1 MVVLKHYGRQF
12 TPECHMKASIGKM
25 YKQMF
30 FPGRVIVTLH
40 TGLLGFLHKDTTNAA
55 KLLKD
60 NPVCTGEVCT
70 CEGGAAQTKRSHC
83 GPSERRGCF
92 DRTELCGDDMLQF
105 GKYKRKSLCW
115 LLDNDIGFTI
125 YLIQTQQKEEA
136 AGVFM
141 AEQHS
146 NMTSAIIQAIN
157 CLHSSSSTT
166 SCLRSGSQS
175 AVCWQQQRI
184 WMKTELEPAGLWSAS
199 IPVHNP
205 TKTKASP
212 SKAITSRLIPQLVQ
226 PSPKDQLTARLADRS
241 HQCAFQASAAANNM
255 ALLCFYMRDLA
266 LQPDTCQPS
275 RWPGSVGLPAPL

>member
-1 MVVLKHYGRQF
+1 MDLSGTQTPPPHKHNRSRTY
-12 TPECHMKASIGKM
+12 
-25 YKQMF
+25 
-30 FPGRVIVTLH
+30 
-40 TGLLGFLHKDTTNAA
+40 
-55 KLLKD
+55 
-60 NPVCTGEVCT
+60 TGEVCT

-166 SCLRSGSQS
+166 SCLRI
-175 AVCWQQQRI
+175 RI
-184 WMKTELEPAGLWSAS
+184 SVSSLLAAAEDLDEDRELEPAGLWSAS

-212 SKAITSRLIPQLVQ
+212 SKAKAITSRLIPQLVQ

-266 LQPDTCQPS
+266 LQPDTVNRAGGRDQ
-275 RWPGSVGLPAPL
+275 